1 MRILFLESSHIWKNN
16 LQRGFQANGHDVLIT
31 GPLTKKLSQLLEEFN
46 PDLAISIG
54 WGQEQ
59 TKIKQDLIRECM
71 KNTTIPLIYWAVED
85 PAYTD
90 IWSIPLVKRMKP
102 DFVFTICPKTV
113 KVYQE
118 LGIPAAHLDF
128 GFEETAHYKSHKSSE
143 YDCSIAVVANAY
155 PHILEKYPD
164 HFRSHALNV
173 LIRPLLEKNIR
184 IDFWGNKWDEMS
196 RFFGMDIPKDWIH
209 GPMHYLET
217 CKVYNSADIIIGLQ
231 NYQELITQRTYEILG
246 SGGFL
251 LTLDTLGVRGLFK
264 PGKDLITVSSPKET
278 LQAIQYFL
286 NHPERKTRIQ
296 EQGRITVR
304 EHTYKARAKQIID
317 TLIENNILIEREK
330 ISKQIGKIMYVTD
343 LKEDYQMYTIKKGDT
358 LCGISQKFGVSI
370 ESLKTLNHLT
380 SNVIFE
386 NQVLA
391 IRKKDTK

>member
-16 LQRGFQANGHDVLIT
+16 LPRGFQANGHDVLIS
-31 GPLTKKLSQLLEEFN
+31 GPLTKNLSQMLEEFN
-46 PDLAISIG
+46 PDLVISIG

-71 KNTTIPLIYWAVED
+71 KKTTIPLIYWAVED

-113 KVYQE
+113 KVYRK
-118 LGIPAAHLDF
+118 LGVPAAHLDF
-128 GFEETAHYKSHKSSE
+128 GFEETAHYKSPKSSE
-143 YDCSIAVVANAY
+143 FNCSIAVVANAY

-184 IDFWGNKWDEMS
+184 IDFWGNKWDEMN

-217 CKVYNSADIIIGLQ
+217 YKVYNSADIIIGLQ

-251 LTLDTLGVRGLFK
+251 LTLDTPGVKKIFR
-264 PGKDLITVSSPKET
+264 PGKDLITVSSSKET
-278 LQAIQYFL
+278 LEAIHYFL
-286 NHPERKTRIQ
+286 NHPKKKVKIQ
-296 EQGRITVR
+296 ERGRTTVQG
-304 EHTYKARAKQIID
+304 HTYQARAKQIID
-317 TLIENNILIEREK
+317 TLIEHNILIEREK
-330 ISKQIGKIMYVTD
+330 TSKQTGEMLYVTD
-343 LKEDYQMYTIKKGDT
+343 LEEDYEMYTIEKGDT
-358 LCGISQKFGVSI
+358 LNGISKKFGVSI
-370 ESLKTLNHLT
+370 ESLKKLNNLT
-380 SNVIFE
+380 SNIIVE
-386 NQVLA
+386 NERLA
-391 IRKKDTK
+391 IRKKNIE